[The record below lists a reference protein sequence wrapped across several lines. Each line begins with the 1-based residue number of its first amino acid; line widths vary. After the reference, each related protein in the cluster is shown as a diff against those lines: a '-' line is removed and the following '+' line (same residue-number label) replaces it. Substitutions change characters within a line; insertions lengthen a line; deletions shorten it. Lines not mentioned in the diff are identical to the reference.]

1 MDFSSGF
8 ERKSNV
14 EIFVIPI
21 ARICKAAVA
30 KLHRSNSGMGVE
42 GNCSNSSSK
51 NKQQINELKN
61 ILAPN

>member
-1 MDFSSGF
+1 
-8 ERKSNV
+8 
-14 EIFVIPI
+14 
-21 ARICKAAVA
+21 
-30 KLHRSNSGMGVE
+30 MGVE